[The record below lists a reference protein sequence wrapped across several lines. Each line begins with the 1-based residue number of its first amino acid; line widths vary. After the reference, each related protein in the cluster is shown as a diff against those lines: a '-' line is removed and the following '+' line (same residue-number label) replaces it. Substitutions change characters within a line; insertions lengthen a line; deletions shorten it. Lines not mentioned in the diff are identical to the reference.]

1 MNRRFSLLAHAL
13 FSAMFLA
20 ACNNP
25 ASDDSGKS
33 TGGGDFDVAV
43 GALYADTSLTPGL
56 VPDFEALTAS
66 GDTIGYNVTGRLM
79 RYKVGDSSVGTIGFV
94 QVGIGSKVPASG
106 TYPVYAHDVGGGTVT
121 GVAGKAR
128 MYVWG
133 IPGGMAWTDADSS
146 SGQVKVVVTADSVQ
160 VLGKEIRLSNGKK
173 LSFNL
178 TTPKPARFK

>member
-1 MNRRFSLLAHAL
+1 MFRLSAFAYSSLLAIAL
-13 FSAMFLA
+13 F
-20 ACNNP
+20 ACNNNP
-25 ASDDSGKS
+25 ASEDSGKS

-56 VPDFEALTAS
+56 VPDFETLS
-66 GDTIGYNVTGRLM
+66 FWDDTVGYNITGRLM
-79 RYKVGDSSVGTIGFV
+79 RYKSGDSTVGTLGFV
-94 QVGIGSKVPASG
+94 QVGIGSVVPVSA
-106 TYPVYAHDVGGGTVT
+106 TYPVYAHDVGGGTVP

-146 SGQVKVVVTADSVQ
+146 SGQVKVVVTADSIQ
-160 VLGKEIRLSNGKK
+160 VLGKEIKLSNGKK

-178 TTPKPARFK
+178 TAPKPDRFK